1 MLDLTSVPYNVYS
14 DEATYRRELER
25 LFGGRTW
32 HFLCLEAEIAN
43 PGDYRVT
50 FIGETPVIVVRDAA
64 GMVNAFENRCAHRG
78 ALLCLEDGGNAKA
91 FSCVYHGWTYDTHG
105 RLIGVSFRNG
115 VNGKGGMPS
124 SFNPAEHAP
133 AVVRIETLHGLVF
146 GSFDANTPPLGEYL
160 GAEIV
165 KRIGRVLGG
174 RKLVVLAHFAQRLQ
188 NNWKLYAE
196 NVRDSYHASILHL
209 FFTTFHLNR
218 FEQRGGLYV
227 DESGGNHVSWG
238 MVEERKSGESQY
250 ATERLRSDSD
260 FRLADP
266 TLLEGFDEYH
276 DDIDIQL
283 LSVFPGL
290 VVQQIRNAIAVRQ
303 IVPTGPT
310 SMVLNWTYIGF
321 ETDTAEQR
329 KIRLKQGNLV
339 GPAGYIS
346 LEDGC
351 IGGFVQRG
359 IAGAESEHSIML
371 MGGTEAVGGDSRVSE
386 GSVRGF
392 WKAYNAAMQQ

>member
-1 MLDLTSVPYNVYS
+1 MSNLTTVPYNIYR
-14 DEATYRRELER
+14 DDATYRHELDR
-25 LFGGRTW
+25 LFGGQTW

-43 PGDYRVT
+43 SGDYRT
-50 FIGETPVIVVRDAA
+50 SFIGETPVIVVRDAA
-64 GMVNAFENRCAHRG
+64 GAVNAFENRCAHRG
-78 ALLCLEDGGNAKA
+78 ALLCLEDGGTAKV

-115 VNGKGGMPS
+115 LNGKGGMPS
-124 SFNPAEHAP
+124 SFDPAEHLP
-133 AVVRIETLHGLVF
+133 RAVRVETLHGLVF
-146 GSFDANTPPLGEYL
+146 GTFDAATPPLSAYL

-174 RKLVVLAHFAQRLQ
+174 RKLVVLGRFSQRLQ

-196 NVRDSYHASILHL
+196 NVRDTYHASILHL
-209 FFTTFHLNR
+209 FFTTFQLNR
-218 FEQRGGLYV
+218 FAQRGGLYV
-227 DESGGNHVSWG
+227 DESGGHHISW
-238 MVEERKSGESQY
+238 MMAEERKTGESEY
-250 ATERLRSDSD
+250 AKERIRSDSD

-283 LSVFPGL
+283 LTVFPGL

-303 IVPTGPT
+303 IVPTGT
-310 SMVLNWTYIGF
+310 KTMNLHWTYIGF
-321 ETDTAEQR
+321 ATDTAEQR
-329 KIRLKQGNLV
+329 TVRLKQCNLV

-359 IAGAESEHSIML
+359 IAGADSVQSIML
-371 MGGTEAVGGDSRVSE
+371 MGGTEAVGGESRVSE

-392 WKAYNAAMQQ
+392 WKAYEAAMHQ